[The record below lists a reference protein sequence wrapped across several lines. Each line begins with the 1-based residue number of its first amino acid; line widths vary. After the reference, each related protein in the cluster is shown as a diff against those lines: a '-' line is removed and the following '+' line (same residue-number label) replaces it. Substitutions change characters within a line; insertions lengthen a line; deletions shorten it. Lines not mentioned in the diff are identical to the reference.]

1 MGCFRS
7 QKGPSEDSQSR
18 RRPLENHEKSLEI
31 HGFSEFGSRRA
42 SRGLLRYYESS
53 DSLRSFQALLDST
66 HLVDGRALLL
76 GVGVVLVSVDHGA
89 VLLPVVQ
96 AGVESRYKHVDGLYR
111 RGAPGGVG
119 LHEAGEGDRVAVVGA
134 HQLGRHPDHRGD

>member
-1 MGCFRS
+1 MTV
-7 QKGPSEDSQSR
+7 QLEKGPSEDSQSR
-18 RRPLENHEKSLEI
+18 RRTLENHEKSLEI

-42 SRGLLRYYESS
+42 SRGLLRYYEPS

-96 AGVESRYKHVDGLYR
+96 AGVESRYKHVDDIDEVHL
-111 RGAPGGVG
+111 VG
-119 LHEAGEGDRVAVVGA
+119 WASTKQVRVTVS
-134 HQLGRHPDHRGD
+134 PW